1 LKKVVKDFEINDEKL
16 ESAYLLMV
24 LLPPPISLDLLCLIL
39 GRSPVEVLN
48 SAETLVSM
56 GKLKRCQDMA
66 AGYYCLSDF
75 TDSKR
80 YLSEV
85 PEAALEE
92 AVAKAIE
99 GVEEFFEDDT
109 KRFMHIAHIY
119 ETSRVPVKHLTELVK
134 AGMYCHNLNITTYA
148 ESYYKMAL
156 EAMETRALAPYQ
168 QVAFIDAAIG
178 ICMCRDSSLPHA
190 TQRRFLQE
198 ALALDAAHDDPVRE
212 IWLHI
217 LIARSYLRTVYYSE
231 AGKHLERAW
240 QMLDEV
246 EVTDEVRLQLAL
258 VDCEWLFWQG
268 HIDEAIKRYESVLG
282 NHEELVENV
291 ETLRSYVKLGWV
303 YGVAGETA
311 RGLGLIRA
319 VRKKAQEMGGR
330 DLERYATLM
339 LVVVLA
345 DAGRIEEGERYL
357 EEVFDLPEELIDT
370 YILWP
375 GNGKRAYFAA
385 LRGDYENAYRYF
397 DQAWEASKVLGS
409 PHHRAADNL
418 EVMLRLERRGLVH
431 PEWNFDTDVERLLE
445 WPDLYMQ
452 GVALRYRARKEIE
465 NEGDVERGR
474 SDLKRSLEML
484 SRAGARIE
492 LAHAQIQMARIN
504 MDEKD
509 FKAGEELLK
518 KAWETFSKVNP
529 DLFPKDLKPYL
540 DRTSKH
546 SLWVESLLSV
556 GEALSETRTKDD
568 LLGQIIKQAM
578 RISGAERGAI
588 FMGNGSCKALAASR
602 NIVQQELCSQ
612 AFKAHLEV
620 VESVFESTS
629 EVTQRVNSNETDDP
643 ERVTDSSWIGC
654 FPVKLRGK
662 VVGVIYLDR
671 GPAGL
676 ELPEDE
682 TALLRIISNQAAVA
696 LENVEVF
703 EEIND
708 LKSEI
713 EAESQYFREPT
724 DTGPFGQR
732 MLGRSE
738 SFKKMMNLISRVANS
753 DTTVMITGET
763 GVGKEMVAQAIHRN
777 SGRAQGPFIA
787 VNVAAL
793 SPELIASELFG
804 HERGAYTGASQMRK
818 GRFELAGGGTLFL
831 DDIDAC
837 SLDIQAKLL
846 RVLETRTFERVGG
859 TRTLETNFRLLV
871 ASNRDLEDLVAK
883 GLFRSDFYYRL
894 NVFPIRIPPLRER
907 TEDIPIIAKYFMELF
922 CKKFGKPLLSM
933 TNSDLD
939 VLKSYHWSGN
949 IRELRHVIERAVL
962 LSRGGRLTIPPLETP
977 PIGVGVEDAKI
988 IPLKDME
995 ARYIVKVLERTGGKV
1010 SGGGGAAELLGLKP
1024 STLYSMMKR
1033 LGVSRESFKINKRQ

>member
-1 LKKVVKDFEINDEKL
+1 MKQAAKNFEMNDEKL
-16 ESAYLLMV
+16 GSAYLIMV

-39 GRSPVEVLN
+39 GRSPIEVLN
-48 SAETLVSM
+48 SAETLVSKGLLKKCEEM
-56 GKLKRCQDMA
+56 G
-66 AGYYCLSDF
+66 AGYYSLTDF
-75 TDSKR
+75 SESKK
-80 YLSEV
+80 YLSGLAEG
-85 PEAALEE
+85 ELEG

-99 GVEEFFEDDT
+99 GVEEFFQDDK

-119 ETSRVPVKHLTELVK
+119 ETSGVPVKHLTELVK

-148 ESYYKMAL
+148 ESYYRMAL
-156 EAMETRALAPYQ
+156 EAMEARELAPYQ

-198 ALALDAAHDDPVRE
+198 ALALDVAHEDPVRE

-240 QMLDEV
+240 QMLDET
-246 EVTDEVRLQLAL
+246 EVTDDVRLQLAL
-258 VDCEWLFWQG
+258 VDSERLFWQG

-282 NHEELVENV
+282 NHEELIENV
-291 ETLRSYVKLGWV
+291 ETLRSFVKLGWV

-319 VRKKAQEMGGR
+319 VRKKAQEMGGK

-339 LVVVLA
+339 LVVVLV
-345 DAGRIEEGERYL
+345 DAGRVEEAERYL
-357 EEVFDLPEELIDT
+357 SEVFDLPENLIDT

-375 GNGKRAYFAA
+375 GNGKRAYFAV
-385 LRGDYENAYRYF
+385 LKGDFEGAYGYF
-397 DQAWEASKVLGS
+397 NEAWEASKILGS

-418 EVMLRLERRGLVH
+418 EVMLRLERKGIIH
-431 PEWNFDTDVERLLE
+431 PEWNFDSDIERLLE

-452 GVALRYRARKEIE
+452 GVALRYRARKEME
-465 NEGDVERGR
+465 KSGDAERGR
-474 SDLKRSLEML
+474 ADLKRSIELL
-484 SRAGARIE
+484 TRAGARIE

-509 FKAGEELLK
+509 YKAGEELLK
-518 KAWETFSKVNP
+518 KAWETFSKVNAN
-529 DLFPKDLKPYL
+529 LFPQDLKPYL

-588 FMGNGSCKALAASR
+588 FMGSGSCTALAASR
-602 NIVQQELCSQ
+602 NIVQQELC
-612 AFKAHLEV
+612 ALPFRAHMEV
-620 VESVFESTS
+620 VETVFETAAEITRQVESFDP
-629 EVTQRVNSNETDDP
+629 EAP
-643 ERVTDSSWIGC
+643 ERVMDISWIGC
-654 FPVKLRGK
+654 FPVKLRGN
-662 VVGVIYLDR
+662 VIGVIYLDR
-671 GPAGL
+671 GPAAL

-682 TALLRIISNQAAVA
+682 TALLRIITNQAAVA

-708 LKSEI
+708 LKSEM
-713 EAESQYFREPT
+713 EAETQYFREVAEAAPL
-724 DTGPFGQR
+724 GQR
-732 MLGRSE
+732 MLGRSD
-738 SFKKMMNLISRVANS
+738 SFKKMMNLISRVADS

-777 SGRAQGPFIA
+777 SGRANGPFIA

-859 TRTLETNFRLLV
+859 TRTLETNFRLLA
-871 ASNRDLEDLVAK
+871 ASNRDLEDLVGK

-907 TEDIPIIAKYFMELF
+907 VEDISILAKYFMEMF
-922 CKKFGKPLLSM
+922 CKKFGKPTLSM
-933 TNSDLD
+933 TRGDLD

-962 LSRGGRLTIPPLETP
+962 LSRGGRLTIPPLETSP
-977 PIGVGVEDAKI
+977 LGVGMDDARI

-995 ARYIVKVLERTGGKV
+995 ARYIVKALERTGGKV
-1010 SGGGGAAELLGLKP
+1010 SGDGGAAELLGVKP

-1033 LGVSRESFKINKRQ
+1033 LGISRESFKIKKRT